1 MLQTDPN
8 KRLSLAK
15 VLKDEWMRKGSNKAE
30 TTIPTPSSQSNR
42 LAENGC
48 IEWNEH
54 VLQIMK
60 TMNLDVEQAKQVSLL
75 ILVVMVMIIHTQ
87 AVINKEYSEIA
98 AIYYMLV
105 EQHRTNKLTA
115 NIRRHSSVT
124 HMQPVVPQINVVADS
139 NTAPT
144 INAIEQ
150 SPLLWNDSPL
160 DPTSLERYL
169 SSHRHTLGPVHNQG
183 FIPSHV
189 MPIATPTQQG
199 GTNPMMSVGGAGQ
212 LAVRGANR
220 RTQRRKS
227 DGTASLLAYHKYQQ
241 QRGNPQLGPIAGS
254 GIFGGVAGG
263 SSNAL
268 MTSEGGGAG
277 SIKEGLEDLSNLQKY
292 GRLSSTHRMYY
303 NLQPTGGG
311 ANSARMIHPMEQQQG
326 IGAMSLLQ
334 AQCKPFQDV
343 TPTQLQQM
351 LQELNLQNEPH
362 PPSHFSTQS
371 SHTTAAT
378 PFANNASCGN
388 TIAMETMDMAL
399 RHQPHSMGLLLATNN
414 PFQPHA
420 AQLYTHHHPGATAA
434 AAQQEMSYL
443 LLHPPSN
450 GQYALGCYHSN
461 QTSTPQRKPGTHLS
475 PELHANMITTLRQ
488 NNVSIMPTAA
498 SVTASSS
505 EVVAPAGNN
514 NNNHSNGD
522 NGGQQLER
530 LLQSAGIP
538 YHHGDDGTLNVQH
551 KQAEVKLHI
560 VQGAVQLVHVAGSA
574 EQYQQVCNDLRHC
587 LTSSA

>member
-1 MLQTDPN
+1 
-8 KRLSLAK
+8 
-15 VLKDEWMRKGSNKAE
+15 
-30 TTIPTPSSQSNR
+30 
-42 LAENGC
+42 
-48 IEWNEH
+48 
-54 VLQIMK
+54 
-60 TMNLDVEQAKQVSLL
+60 
-75 ILVVMVMIIHTQ
+75 MVMIIYNTQ

-139 NTAPT
+139 NTATT
-144 INAIEQ
+144 INAIKQ
-150 SPLLWNDSPL
+150 SPLVWNDS
-160 DPTSLERYL
+160 SLERYL

-183 FIPSHV
+183 YIPSHV
-189 MPIATPTQQG
+189 MPIAMPAQQ

-277 SIKEGLEDLSNLQKY
+277 SIKEGLEDLSNLKKY
-292 GRLSSTHRMYY
+292 GRLSSTQRMYY

-311 ANSARMIHPMEQQQG
+311 ASAHMIHPMEQQQG

-351 LQELNLQNEPH
+351 LQKLKLQNEPH

-388 TIAMETMDMAL
+388 TVPMETMDMAL
-399 RHQPHSMGLLLATNN
+399 RHQPHSMGLLVATNN
-414 PFQPHA
+414 SFQT
-420 AQLYTHHHPGATAA
+420 QFYTHPA
-434 AAQQEMSYL
+434 AAQHEMSYVVL
-443 LLHPPSN
+443 QPPSN
-450 GQYALGCYHSN
+450 GQQYALGCYHSN
-461 QTSTPQRKPGTHLS
+461 QTSTPQRKPGTTLP

-488 NNVSIMPTAA
+488 NNVSIMPT
-498 SVTASSS
+498 TTTTG
-505 EVVAPAGNN
+505 EVAPAGNN

-522 NGGQQLER
+522 CGGQQLER
-530 LLQSAGIP
+530 LLQSAGIS

-551 KQAEVKLHI
+551 RQAEVKLHV